1 MANPKKIQKDERLF
15 LRVSSSQKEVL
26 EKAAELKHTSLTNF
40 VLENSYAAA
49 QEILAN
55 QVHFILSDEQW
66 ELFNEAL
73 NSPPKE
79 IAGLK
84 KLFSKKR
91 VFDAQ

>member
-1 MANPKKIQKDERLF
+1 MATPKKNQKDERLF

-26 EKAAELKHTSLTNF
+26 EKAAELKQTSLTNF
-40 VLENSYAAA
+40 VIENSFAAA

-55 QVHFILSDEQW
+55 QVHFVLTDEQW

-79 IAGLK
+79 IPALK
-84 KLFSKKR
+84 ELFSKQS
-91 VFDAQ
+91 VFNV

>member
-1 MANPKKIQKDERLF
+1 MSTAKNNQKDERLF

-26 EKAAELKHTSLTNF
+26 EKAAELKHTSLSNF

-49 QEILAN
+49 QEIIAN
-55 QVHFILSDEQW
+55 QVHFILTDEQW

-79 IAGLK
+79 IPALK
-84 KLFSKKR
+84 KLFSKQS
-91 VFDAQ
+91 VFDV